1 MQKKILLVSTL
12 ALGLATSAA
21 FANGGM
27 PVAPCPANSFTPGII
42 VGLQAGFVDTGWESF
57 EGGNWNTFATDN
69 GVNVSDDT
77 GFGGRIYLGYD
88 AYDWLGFEL
97 GYLYFFQKT
106 DIHSN
111 SATGADSKTSR
122 DSVAT
127 EYKSDIRTQAI
138 DLVGKLKSPT
148 WNGWGLYA
156 KAGVAYM
163 MSTDRN
169 ESTGDPAPSD
179 DQYLDDSVKKLEPVY
194 GVGLAYTF
202 QSLQNLS
209 LDLSW
214 TRYDSG
220 NERLDN
226 EYLPNLDFYAL
237 GISYKFDI

>member
-1 MQKKILLVSTL
+1 MSKKVLLVSTL

-21 FANGGM
+21 FASGGM
-27 PVAPCPANSFTPGII
+27 PVAPCPANTFTPGII

-57 EGGNWNTFATDN
+57 EGNNWNTFATEN
-69 GVNVSDDT
+69 GVSVSDDT

-106 DIHSN
+106 DIQSN
-111 SATGADSKTSR
+111 TIDARSRATQDETQQ
-122 DSVAT
+122 
-127 EYKSDIRTQAI
+127 YKSDIRTQAI

-163 MSTDRN
+163 MSSDRN
-169 ESTGDPAPSD
+169 ESVGTNIAAPSD
-179 DQYLDDSVKKLEPVY
+179 DQYLDDSVNKFAPVY

-202 QSLQNLS
+202 QNLENLS

-220 NERLDN
+220 HEKLDN

-237 GISYKFDI
+237 GIAYKFDI

>member
-1 MQKKILLVSTL
+1 
-12 ALGLATSAA
+12 
-21 FANGGM
+21 
-27 PVAPCPANSFTPGII
+27 
-42 VGLQAGFVDTGWESF
+42 
-57 EGGNWNTFATDN
+57 
-69 GVNVSDDT
+69 
-77 GFGGRIYLGYD
+77 
-88 AYDWLGFEL
+88 
-97 GYLYFFQKT
+97 
-106 DIHSN
+106 
-111 SATGADSKTSR
+111 
-122 DSVAT
+122 
-127 EYKSDIRTQAI
+127 
-138 DLVGKLKSPT
+138 
-148 WNGWGLYA
+148 
-156 KAGVAYM
+156 
-163 MSTDRN
+163 MSTVRN